1 MNNNYDYCVIG
12 SCTDVG
18 KTRRRN
24 EDFLGMRDTQN
35 GRIVVVCDGMGGH
48 VGGQVAS
55 HIAVETIL
63 DFLTQNYFDDPREA
77 INNAVISANQAILAR
92 CAEQPELNGMG
103 STCVML
109 IIRDGMVYYGH
120 VGDSRIY
127 IVQNHNIRQITKDQ
141 SFVQMLVDAGQI
153 TEEQAEH
160 HERKNEI
167 TNALGLPA
175 MTPPILCKEPIA
187 PAAGTCFLLC
197 SDGLSGMVSADKMER
212 VVSHYQ
218 TPIAERARQLVDA
231 ANEAGG
237 LDNITVQLVE
247 FVVSTGDSTEPVPNS
262 SAKRKSRK
270 KLVLWLV
277 LIVAAAL
284 LIAAGVF
291 FLLNRGTTKENSK
304 EEIPTDTVANQKLPS
319 KILIPQERVNDK
331 GDFLYII
338 DISGFFTEML
348 NECVIDEQDVSIN
361 GISRSTITLKAEKP
375 HPQVTAR
382 VITADGQKVT
392 LLIELPFADETA
404 QPQATTPK
412 GGLSSTPDAPTRPK
426 KTPSTP
432 TTPTQPT
439 TPAPGNNG
447 SINANSTGQNA
458 AGNGTK
464 SEGENTPK
472 TPSENTN
479 TEDK

>member
-1 MNNNYDYCVIG
+1 MDNNYDYCVIG

-18 KTRRRN
+18 RTRRRN
-24 EDFLGMRDTQN
+24 EDFLGMRDTRN

-141 SFVQMLVDAGQI
+141 SFVQMLVDAGQL

-167 TNALGLPA
+167 TNALGLA
-175 MTPPILCKEPIA
+175 TMTPPILCKDPIA

-197 SDGLSGMVSADKMER
+197 SDGLSGMVPADKMER

-218 TPIAERARQLVDA
+218 TPIAERARLLVEA

-247 FVVSTGDSTEPVPNS
+247 FVVSIGDSTDPIPNS
-262 SAKRKSRK
+262 GVRRESRK
-270 KLVLWLV
+270 RFFIWLSII
-277 LIVAAAL
+277 LAAVA
-284 LIAAGVF
+284 LIAVGVV
-291 FLLNRGTTKENSK
+291 LLLQKGISHK
-304 EEIPTDTVANQKLPS
+304 PATDEGVETDSVVSQKLPS
-319 KILIPQERVNDK
+319 KILIPQERVTDK
-331 GDFLYII
+331 GDFVYLV

-348 NECVIDEQDVSIN
+348 SECVIDEKDVSIS
-361 GISRSTITLKAEKP
+361 GISRTTLTLKAERGYSQITGHVK
-375 HPQVTAR
+375 
-382 VITADGQKVT
+382 TADGQEVT
-392 LLIELPFADETA
+392 LLIELPFTDETA
-404 QPQATTPK
+404 QPQELTSK
-412 GGLSSTPDAPTRPK
+412 GGGHLAPRPAPKTNPTPPPPT
-426 KTPSTP
+426 TPSTG
-432 TTPTQPT
+432 TG
-439 TPAPGNNG
+439 GNLN
-447 SINANSTGQNA
+447 SNSTGQSA
-458 AGNGTK
+458 AGDDNRNA
-464 SEGENTPK
+464 GESTPK
-472 TPSENTN
+472 KNTGN
-479 TEDK
+479 TDEVTE